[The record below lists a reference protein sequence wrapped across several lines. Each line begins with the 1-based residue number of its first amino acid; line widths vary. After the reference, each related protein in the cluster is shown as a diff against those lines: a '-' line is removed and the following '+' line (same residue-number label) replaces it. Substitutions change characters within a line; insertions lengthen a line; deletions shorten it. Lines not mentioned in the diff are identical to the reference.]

1 VVGVRALLA
10 LAPAGRIPRQGE
22 IGVDATALAFALG
35 VSLVTGVL
43 FGLAPA
49 IRATRNSVRDAL
61 AASARTMSGRDGGL
75 RGALVVSEIALA
87 LVLLAGAGLMV
98 QSFLRLR
105 HVELGFRPAGLAA
118 MTVDLPGATYRSS
131 DVMQAVHQAMLERL
145 ARSPGVESAAAVNF
159 IPLGGAQIRGDFKLE
174 GGRSSPPGYL
184 VAKPSASP
192 GYFRT
197 MGIRLRHGR
206 EFTPQD
212 VASSP
217 GVVIVSQSV
226 ADQMWP
232 GANAVG
238 QRISMKDVPGPGD
251 WLTVVGVVDDVGQAG
266 IDTRRD
272 PAIYQPIQQ
281 LTQTFFLEHMSFVV
295 RTAGDPASLVPA
307 MRQAMRDVDPN
318 QPIGSIGTM
327 ESAISATVAEPLFQ
341 ARLIVVF
348 SVFALVLAAIGIYGV
363 VAYSVAERTHEIGI
377 RVALGAG
384 RGNVIGMVLRRLLVL
399 VVPGVA
405 LGIAGALATTRVL
418 SSLLFEVR
426 PNDAA
431 TFVGVAVLL
440 AAVAIIAGFVPAR
453 RASRVDPLVALRV
466 G

>member
-1 VVGVRALLA
+1 
-10 LAPAGRIPRQGE
+10 
-22 IGVDATALAFALG
+22 
-35 VSLVTGVL
+35 
-43 FGLAPA
+43 
-49 IRATRNSVRDAL
+49 
-61 AASARTMSGRDGGL
+61 
-75 RGALVVSEIALA
+75 
-87 LVLLAGAGLMV
+87 
-98 QSFLRLR
+98 
-105 HVELGFRPAGLAA
+105 
-118 MTVDLPGATYRSS
+118 
-131 DVMQAVHQAMLERL
+131 
-145 ARSPGVESAAAVNF
+145 
-159 IPLGGAQIRGDFKLE
+159 
-174 GGRSSPPGYL
+174 
-184 VAKPSASP
+184 
-192 GYFRT
+192 
-197 MGIRLRHGR
+197 
-206 EFTPQD
+206 
-212 VASSP
+212 
-217 GVVIVSQSV
+217 VVIVSQSV

-251 WLTVVGVVDDVGQAG
+251 WLTVVGVVDDVGQTG